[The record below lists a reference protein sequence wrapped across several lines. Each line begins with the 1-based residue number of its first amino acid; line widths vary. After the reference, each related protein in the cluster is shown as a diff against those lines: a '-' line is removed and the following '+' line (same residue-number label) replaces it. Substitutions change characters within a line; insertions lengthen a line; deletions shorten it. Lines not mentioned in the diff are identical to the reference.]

1 MASLLCVKQP
11 GGKVKMHSSELIE
24 ELMIDS
30 KDHITT
36 MKMSKSDV
44 YRRRQKRPMSTSVIQ
59 TREGVDSKSLIGQTL
74 RVQDWL
80 NEKTVKGLQFAIPQ
94 AWVEQQERSDMETK
108 EARELY
114 NPLLEVE
121 GTFVRD
127 MQNVVKSKD
136 VLDLR
141 KREML
146 HKKWNDR
153 VYEPLRGKIIDVMD
167 GEDWP
172 ELDRRKRELH
182 KQYLEFVNQKGHV
195 FLDTMDPS
203 EYYAQALNGHRPA
216 PIKVYFSEKKVVFNV
231 PDSRPVTAPAQ
242 IATKAFRDPLLS
254 QGRERSAEERTILRC
269 LTGND
274 YTDKDIEQ
282 VKLPPLPLVPLGRH
296 GTDSIRW
303 LEMPLHNIESTP
315 RMASRYESIMN
326 IACLWG
332 TWTSGL
338 SVKRRMHGT
347 FNQSQLNFE
356 EWSRAQRNRA
366 QVEMELQT
374 QKKRMYTEVPPFKI
388 PPREVP
394 SSYLEP
400 NNIGIQ
406 TIPEEL
412 EQLTLKNW
420 APSNDSAS
428 IPVGAC

>member
-11 GGKVKMHSSELIE
+11 GGKVSVHSSDVVD

-30 KDHITT
+30 KDHIRT
-36 MKMSKSDV
+36 MKMNKSDV
-44 YRRRQKRPMSTSVIQ
+44 YRKRTRRPMSTSVIQ
-59 TREGVDSKSLIGQTL
+59 SKVDSKSLIGQTL

-80 NEKTVKGLQFAIPQ
+80 NEKTVKGLQFDIPQ
-94 AWVEQQERSDMETK
+94 AWVEKQERSDVETK

-121 GTFVRD
+121 NTFVRD
-127 MQNVVKSKD
+127 MENVVSSKE

-141 KREML
+141 KKEML

-153 VYEPLRGKIIDVMD
+153 VYEPLREKIIDVMD

-182 KQYLEFVNQKGHV
+182 KQYLEFVNEKGHV

-216 PIKVYFSEKKVVFNV
+216 PIKHSCLKWSKHMAAAKRRFDHQHYK
-231 PDSRPVTAPAQ
+231 

-296 GTDSIRW
+296 GTDSVRW

-315 RMASRYESIMN
+315 RMASS
-326 IACLWG
+326 
-332 TWTSGL
+332 T
-338 SVKRRMHGT
+338 
-347 FNQSQLNFE
+347 
-356 EWSRAQRNRA
+356 
-366 QVEMELQT
+366 
-374 QKKRMYTEVPPFKI
+374 VP
-388 PPREVP
+388 
-394 SSYLEP
+394 
-400 NNIGIQ
+400 
-406 TIPEEL
+406 
-412 EQLTLKNW
+412 LTLKMAKN
-420 APSNDSAS
+420 ARYIQSKS
-428 IPVGAC
+428 VRL

>member
-11 GGKVKMHSSELIE
+11 GGKVSVHSSDVVD

-30 KDHITT
+30 KDHIRT
-36 MKMSKSDV
+36 MKMNKSDV
-44 YRRRQKRPMSTSVIQ
+44 YRKRARRPMSTSVIQ
-59 TREGVDSKSLIGQTL
+59 SKVDSKSLIGQTL

-80 NEKTVKGLQFAIPQ
+80 NEKTVKGLQ
-94 AWVEQQERSDMETK
+94 ERSDVETK

-121 GTFVRD
+121 NTFVRD
-127 MQNVVKSKD
+127 MENVVSSKE

-141 KREML
+141 KKEML

-153 VYEPLRGKIIDVMD
+153 VYEPLREKIIDVMD

-182 KQYLEFVNQKGHV
+182 KQYLEFVNEKGHV

-216 PIKVYFSEKKVVFNV
+216 PIK
-231 PDSRPVTAPAQ
+231 

-296 GTDSIRW
+296 GTDSVRW

-315 RMASRYESIMN
+315 RMASR
-326 IACLWG
+326 
-332 TWTSGL
+332 
-338 SVKRRMHGT
+338 RRMHGT
-347 FNQSQLNFE
+347 FNQSQLDFE
-356 EWSRAQRNRA
+356 QWSKAQRDRA
-366 QVEMELQT
+366 QVEIEMQT
-374 QKKRMYTEVPPFKI
+374 QKKRMYKEVPPFKI
-388 PPREVP
+388 PPREIP

-400 NNIGIQ
+400 KNVGIQ

-420 APSNDSAS
+420 VPSNESAS
-428 IPVGAC
+428 IPVMAS

>member
-1 MASLLCVKQP
+1 MTSLLCVKQP
-11 GGKVKMHSSELIE
+11 GGKVNVHSSEFVD

-30 KDHITT
+30 KDHIRTT
-36 MKMSKSDV
+36 KMNKSEV
-44 YRRRQKRPMSTSVIQ
+44 YRKRTRRPMSTSVVQ
-59 TREGVDSKSLIGQTL
+59 SKVDSKSLIGQTL

-80 NEKTVKGLQFAIPQ
+80 NEKTVRGLQIVNSAYLK
-94 AWVEQQERSDMETK
+94 ERSDLETK

-121 GTFVRD
+121 NTFVRD
-127 MQNVVKSKD
+127 LENVVSSQE

-153 VYEPLRGKIIDVMD
+153 VYEPLREKIIDVME

-182 KQYLEFVNQKGHV
+182 KQYLEFVNEKGHV

-216 PIKVYFSEKKVVFNV
+216 PIKHACLKWSKHMAAAKRRFDHQHYK
-231 PDSRPVTAPAQ
+231 

-269 LTGND
+269 LTGNE

-296 GTDSIRW
+296 GTDSVRW

-315 RMASRYESIMN
+315 RMASR
-326 IACLWG
+326 
-332 TWTSGL
+332 
-338 SVKRRMHGT
+338 RRMHGT
-347 FNQSQLNFE
+347 FNQSQLDFE
-356 EWSRAQRNRA
+356 QWSRAQLDRA
-366 QVEMELQT
+366 QVELEMQT
-374 QKKRMYTEVPPFKI
+374 QKKRMFKEVPPFKI
-388 PPREVP
+388 PPRELP
-394 SSYLEP
+394 PSYLEP
-400 NNIGIQ
+400 KNVGIQ

-420 APSNDSAS
+420 VPTNES
-428 IPVGAC
+428 IPVGAS